1 MLSSFS
7 LSDRVLDQSETGRL
21 TTFVPVRA
29 IHLPKD
35 DSLWLSRQGGSHK
48 STNLEP
54 VNTEPA
60 KQKRT
65 DHQFKIIS

>member
-29 IHLPKD
+29 IHLPRD
-35 DSLWLSRQGGSHK
+35 DSPWPSRQGGSHK

-54 VNTEPA
+54 VITEPT
-60 KQKRT
+60 KQKRI
-65 DHQFKIIS
+65 DREFKVIA